1 MDEPPLLP
9 PRNSSCPARDSILQN
24 VEAHVDDTLKS
35 GSTNSSPVAA
45 DVTKALTSL
54 ENTVSQL
61 SERVDLMEKQLSSVV
76 ADITGLKAVNGIGI
90 GGLQSLQLMSRD
102 GVRSLLLLTCNNYI
116 KFYCIL

>member
-9 PRNSSCPARDSILQN
+9 PRNSSCSARDSIVQN
-24 VEAHVDDTLKS
+24 VEVDVDETLKS
-35 GSTNSSPVAA
+35 GSTNALL
-45 DVTKALTSL
+45 DVTKALASL
-54 ENTVSQL
+54 EKTVSQL

-76 ADITGLKAVNGIGI
+76 ADIAGLKAVNGIGI